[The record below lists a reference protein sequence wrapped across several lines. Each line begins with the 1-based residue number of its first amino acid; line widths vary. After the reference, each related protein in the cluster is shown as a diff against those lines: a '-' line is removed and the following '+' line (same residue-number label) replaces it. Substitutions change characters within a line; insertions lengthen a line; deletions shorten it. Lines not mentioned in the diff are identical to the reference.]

1 MAITNIAYPSG
12 SPSLQDTLWHIFD
25 SNITSAD
32 LKYVMDIYVGG
43 TQQVRVK
50 LYPEPTTGIGYFD
63 AGPIVRNTMTY
74 EWLTPNNN
82 VLMCEPS
89 VSGQVAQT
97 YQYRIGEETS
107 GVTTLNLA
115 SGSVIA
121 YNFVAPTFKRKVTD
135 LSVYNGK
142 AMTNRPRTIE
152 AGLGDNIYIPVKDV
166 SGLVVST
173 YNASNVKIAD
183 TTYSLGSTKAFGQLN
198 IGSPALNNPT
208 SVITSEVKYYLVQ
221 IGTSSY
227 QVNLDCN
234 PKYESYNLHFMNHLG
249 MFDTARFDLASRLT
263 MEVTRKSFTKRD
275 YSLGASAVSYYDANN
290 KYVSSK
296 IDYLNKKD
304 HSYKLTMNAP
314 TDAEYEWLN
323 ELIDSPQVYFE
334 QDGYFYPVSIKNNN
348 YEYSKYVNNRL
359 RVFEVDI
366 DINQTRY
373 SQLR

>member
-142 AMTNRPRTIE
+142 AMTNRPTTIE

-198 IGSPALNNPT
+198 IGS
-208 SVITSEVKYYLVQ
+208 
-221 IGTSSY
+221 
-227 QVNLDCN
+227 
-234 PKYESYNLHFMNHLG
+234 
-249 MFDTARFDLASRLT
+249 
-263 MEVTRKSFTKRD
+263 
-275 YSLGASAVSYYDANN
+275 
-290 KYVSSK
+290 
-296 IDYLNKKD
+296 
-304 HSYKLTMNAP
+304 
-314 TDAEYEWLN
+314 
-323 ELIDSPQVYFE
+323 
-334 QDGYFYPVSIKNNN
+334 
-348 YEYSKYVNNRL
+348 
-359 RVFEVDI
+359 
-366 DINQTRY
+366 
-373 SQLR
+373 QL

>member
-25 SNITSAD
+25 SNVTSTD
-32 LKYVMDIYVGG
+32 LKYVIDIYIGG

-50 LYPEPTTGIGYFD
+50 LYPEPVTGIGYFD

-74 EWLTPNNN
+74 EWLTPSNN
-82 VLMCEPS
+82 VLMCEPN

-115 SGSVIA
+115 SGNVTA
-121 YNFVAPTFKRKVTD
+121 YNFVPPTFKRKVTD
-135 LSVYNGK
+135 LSAYNGK
-142 AMTNRPRTIE
+142 AMSNRPTTIE
-152 AGLGDNIYIPVKDV
+152 SSLGDNIYIPVKDV

-173 YNASNVKIAD
+173 YNANNVKIAD
-183 TTYSLGSTKAFGQLN
+183 TSYSLGGTKAFAQLN

-208 SVITSEVKYYLVQ
+208 SVITSEVKYYIVQ
-221 IGTSSY
+221 MGTSTY
-227 QVNLDCN
+227 QVNIDCN
-234 PKYESYNLHFMNHLG
+234 PKYTSYNLHFMNHLG
-249 MFDTARFDLASRLT
+249 MFDTAKFDLTSRLT
-263 MEVTRKSFTKRD
+263 MDVTRKTFAKRD
-275 YSLGASAVSYYDANN
+275 YTLGATAVSYYDANN

-314 TDAEYEWLN
+314 TDAEYEWLA

>member
-366 DINQTRY
+366 DINQSRY